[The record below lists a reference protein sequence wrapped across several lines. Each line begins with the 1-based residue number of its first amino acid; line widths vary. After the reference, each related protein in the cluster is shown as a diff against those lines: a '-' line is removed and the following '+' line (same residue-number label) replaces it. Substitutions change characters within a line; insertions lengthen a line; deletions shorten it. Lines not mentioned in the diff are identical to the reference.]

1 MTGTT
6 AHRIPLLELKGD
18 ALCRALGELKVSA
31 PGGDVALP
39 LSRVDIKARVAER
52 IAEVTLTEVF
62 QNSYTEHLEAVYI
75 FPIAGGA
82 AVSSFEMQVKD
93 RVIKGIVEER
103 AEARRQYR
111 QAVEEGKRAALLE
124 KERDDVFTVQVGNL
138 PPGEEVTIRL
148 TYSERLPFFEDGTTE
163 IRLPL
168 VVAPRYI
175 PGSPLGRDQVGQG
188 VEQDTDA
195 VPDASRITPP
205 RLAEGM
211 NPKVGLAIKVELLP
225 DGTAGGLADLA
236 CSQHATRTSMQSGAV
251 TVELSR
257 EDERLNRDF
266 VLRWRLAGSSVA
278 TTFLM
283 HRSKEGKAHGMI
295 SIIPPRREGFLGMA
309 RDVVFLLDR
318 SGSMEGV
325 KMGSAARACSL
336 LLSTLEPRDR
346 FAIQAFD
353 DRVEWLTHGESR
365 HFMNAN
371 EAGIEK
377 GDRYLRTID
386 ARGGTELYLSIGD
399 ALQMISR
406 ERQSTAM
413 PVIVVLTDG
422 QVGDEARIL
431 KRIQKEIG
439 DVRVFTVGIDT
450 AVNEGFLSRLAS
462 LGGGTSAFVAPG
474 ENLENALRA
483 IGREIGAPL
492 VVDVSITDID
502 AGIEKDSQAPER
514 IADLFAGRST
524 TVYFTAKGKG
534 KVKIRG
540 RYTDGSPFEEEC
552 EARELELPALAHL
565 WARTRIADLEDMF
578 RIAPDAQSVLKAQ
591 IIKISKEHTLLTKF
605 TAFVIVDESE
615 IVNRDGATRTVV
627 QPVEMPDRWDMPMG
641 AAPAAPM
648 PSKSLFAAGP
658 SMLMRSSAPSPK
670 RGAPQKRS
678 YDDSDEFGSMPC
690 FEAPCLEEASF
701 DYEGAAPPPPPM
713 AEGPGQMPFGA
724 VSSLT
729 AQPLFDGLFEADG
742 SAEEGKM
749 PPPPASMNISAV
761 NQPETGKQQRAAG
774 RAKEKREEAKPVLH
788 AEKKDAAAAVT
799 ETLGSA
805 AGKLEK
811 VIAEALEELKAGRL
825 PMADP
830 LDAARNNVLGAL
842 AGSDR
847 SSDVPALQKFIR
859 TAAMELIAA
868 LRTPG
873 VQPGSLVPLFEKHL
887 DALRKAIREAGDAG
901 ALDGGK
907 KGAKDDPF
915 WESSI

>member
-1 MTGTT
+1 MMTERT
-6 AHRIPLLELKGD
+6 AQRIPLLELKGD
-18 ALCRALGELKVSA
+18 ALRRALGELNVSA
-31 PGGDVALP
+31 PDGDVALP

-52 IAEVTLTEVF
+52 IAEVTMTEVF

-93 RVIKGIVEER
+93 RIIKGIVEER

-111 QAVEEGKRAALLE
+111 QAVEEGRRAALLE

-175 PGSPLGRDQVGQG
+175 SGSPLDRDQVGHG
-188 VEQDTDA
+188 VEQDTDT

-211 NPKVGLAIKVELLP
+211 DPKVGLAINVDLLP
-225 DGTAGGLADLA
+225 DGTAGGFADLT
-236 CSQHATRTSMQSGAV
+236 CSQHASRMSMQNGAV

-266 VLRWRLAGSSVA
+266 VLKWRIAGSSVA

-283 HRSKEGKAHGMI
+283 HLSQEEKAHGMI

-353 DRVEWLTHGESR
+353 DSVEWLTHGENR
-365 HFMNAN
+365 HFISAS

-377 GDRYLRTID
+377 GNRYLRTIE

-399 ALQMISR
+399 ALQKISV

-492 VVDVSITDID
+492 VVDVSITDVD
-502 AGIEKDSQAPER
+502 TGIEKDSQAPER

-534 KVKIRG
+534 KVRIKG
-540 RYTDGSPFEEEC
+540 RYVDGSLFEEEC

-565 WARTRIADLEDMF
+565 WARTRVADLEDNF
-578 RIAPDAQSVLKAQ
+578 RTAPDAQSALKAE
-591 IIKISKEHTLLTKF
+591 IIRISKEHNILTRF
-605 TAFVIVDESE
+605 TAFVVVDESE
-615 IVNRDGATRTVV
+615 IVNRSGAVRTVV
-627 QPVEMPDRWDMPMG
+627 QPVEKPDRWDMSLGKGSPSPSRYLYTALPSISLRS
-641 AAPAAPM
+641 AAP
-648 PSKSLFAAGP
+648 GP
-658 SMLMRSSAPSPK
+658 RRSAPLH
-670 RGAPQKRS
+670 RS
-678 YDDSDEFGSMPC
+678 YEDSDALGAMPC
-690 FEAPCLEEASF
+690 LEAPCQEMASLETPSHDMYSLEIEKELMPDIELLNVPTALCEVSE
-701 DYEGAAPPPPPM
+701 EGGTDAGGMALPPSAAM
-713 AEGPGQMPFGA
+713 A
-724 VSSLT
+724 
-729 AQPLFDGLFEADG
+729 G
-742 SAEEGKM
+742 SA
-749 PPPPASMNISAV
+749 SVSANLQKAV
-761 NQPETGKQQRAAG
+761 GE
-774 RAKEKREEAKPVLH
+774 AKEKQEEAKTVLP
-788 AEKKDAAAAVT
+788 AGEKDAAVLKKDPVA
-799 ETLGSA
+799 SA

-811 VIAEALEELKAGRL
+811 AIAEALEELKAGRL
-825 PMADP
+825 PIADP
-830 LDAARNNVLGAL
+830 LDVARSAVLDAL
-842 AGSDR
+842 AKSDR
-847 SSDVPALQKFIR
+847 SSDLPALQKFIR

-868 LRTPG
+868 LKAPG
-873 VQPGSLVPLFEKHL
+873 ATADSLVTLFEKHL
-887 DALRKAIREAGDAG
+887 AAFRSVVLEIISV
-901 ALDGGK
+901 GGGTK
-907 KGAKDDPF
+907 KVVKDEPF

>member
-1 MTGTT
+1 M
-6 AHRIPLLELKGD
+6 
-18 ALCRALGELKVSA
+18 
-31 PGGDVALP
+31 
-39 LSRVDIKARVAER
+39 
-52 IAEVTLTEVF
+52 
-62 QNSYTEHLEAVYI
+62 EADRR
-75 FPIAGGA
+75 GGA
-82 AVSSFEMQVKD
+82 AVSSFEMQIKD
-93 RVIKGIVEER
+93 RIIKGIVEER

-111 QAVEEGKRAALLE
+111 QALEEGKRAALLE

-211 NPKVGLAIKVELLP
+211 DPKVGLAIKVELLP
-225 DGTAGGLADLA
+225 DGTAGGLADLS

-278 TTFLM
+278 ATFLM
-283 HRSKEGKAHGMI
+283 HRSQEGKAHGMI

-353 DRVEWLTHGESR
+353 DEVEWLTHGENR
-365 HFMNAN
+365 HFISAS

-377 GDRYLRTID
+377 GDRYLRTIE

-399 ALQMISR
+399 SLQMISR

-534 KVKIRG
+534 RVKIKG

-565 WARTRIADLEDMF
+565 WARTRIADLEDRF
-578 RIAPDAQSVLKAQ
+578 RLEPDAQSALKAQ
-591 IIKISKEHTLLTKF
+591 IIRISKEHTILTKF
-605 TAFVIVDESE
+605 TAFVVVDESE

-627 QPVEMPDRWDMPMG
+627 QPVEMPDRWDMSLG
-641 AAPAAPM
+641 AAPAPCNA
-648 PSKSLFAAGP
+648 KSLFSAGP
-658 SMLMRSSAPSPK
+658 SLMMRSAAPSP
-670 RGAPQKRS
+670 RRSAPANRS
-678 YDDSDEFGSMPC
+678 YDDDADESGAMPC
-690 FEAPCLEEASF
+690 FEAPCQAELSFEA
-701 DYEGAAPPPPPM
+701 EAAPMPGM
-713 AEGPGQMPFGA
+713 A
-724 VSSLT
+724 SLS
-729 AQPLFDGLFEADG
+729 APQAFWELSDEDG
-742 SAEEGKM
+742 SAEEGRV
-749 PPPPASMNISAV
+749 PPPPALMNRSAV
-761 NQPETGKQQRAAG
+761 NHPVAGKLQRAVES
-774 RAKEKREEAKPVLH
+774 AKEKREEAKPVLP
-788 AEKKDAAAAVT
+788 EGKKDAAAAGT

-830 LDAARNNVLGAL
+830 LDAARNAVLGAL

-887 DALRKAIREAGDAG
+887 DELRKAIREAGDAG

>member
-6 AHRIPLLELKGD
+6 AQRIPLLELKGD

-52 IAEVTLTEVF
+52 IAEVTVTEIF

-111 QAVEEGKRAALLE
+111 QALEEGKRAAFLE

-175 PGSPLGRDQVGQG
+175 PGSPLVRDQVGQG
-188 VEQDTDA
+188 VEQDTDV

-211 NPKVGLAIKVELLP
+211 DPKVGLAIKVELLP
-225 DGTAGGLADLA
+225 DGTAGGLADLS
-236 CSQHATRTSMQSGAV
+236 CSQHATKTAMQSGAV

-283 HRSKEGKAHGMI
+283 HHSQEGKAHGMI

-353 DRVEWLTHGESR
+353 DRVEWLTHGKNR

-377 GDRYLRTID
+377 GDKYLRTIE

-502 AGIEKDSQAPER
+502 AGIDKDSQAPER

-552 EARELELPALAHL
+552 EARELEFPALAHL

-578 RIAPDAQSVLKAQ
+578 RLAPDAQSALKAQ
-591 IIKISKEHTLLTKF
+591 IIRISKEHTILTKF
-605 TAFVIVDESE
+605 TAFVVVDESE

-641 AAPAAPM
+641 AAPAPCKA
-648 PSKSLFAAGP
+648 KSLFSAAP
-658 SMLMRSSAPSPK
+658 SLMMRSAAPSP
-670 RGAPQKRS
+670 RRSAPANRS
-678 YDDSDEFGSMPC
+678 YDDDADEFGAMPC
-690 FEAPCLEEASF
+690 FEAPCQAELSFEA
-701 DYEGAAPPPPPM
+701 EAAPMPGMASLSAPQAFWELSEEDRSAGGGQALPP
-713 AEGPGQMPFGA
+713 
-724 VSSLT
+724 
-729 AQPLFDGLFEADG
+729 
-742 SAEEGKM
+742 SAAMDK
-749 PPPPASMNISAV
+749 SAV
-761 NQPETGKQQRAAG
+761 NSPVAGKKQKASG
-774 RAKEKREEAKPVLH
+774 HAKEKREEAKPVLP
-788 AEKKDAAAAVT
+788 AGKKDAAAAGT

-830 LDAARNNVLGAL
+830 LDEARNAVLGAL

-873 VQPGSLVPLFEKHL
+873 VQTGSLVPLFEKHL
-887 DALRKAIREAGDAG
+887 DELRKAIREAGDAG
-901 ALDGGK
+901 AFEGGK
-907 KGAKDDPF
+907 KGAKEDPF

>member
-1 MTGTT
+1 MMTGTT
-6 AHRIPLLELKGD
+6 AQRIPLLELKGD

-52 IAEVTLTEVF
+52 IAEVTVTEIF

-111 QAVEEGKRAALLE
+111 QALEEGKRAALLE

-188 VEQDTDA
+188 VEQDTDV

-211 NPKVGLAIKVELLP
+211 DPKVGLAIKVELLP
-225 DGTAGGLADLA
+225 DGTAGGLADLS
-236 CSQHATRTSMQSGAV
+236 CSQHATKTAMQSGAV

-283 HRSKEGKAHGMI
+283 HRSQEGKAHGMI

-353 DRVEWLTHGESR
+353 DRVEWLTHGENR

-377 GDRYLRTID
+377 GDKYLRTIE

-413 PVIVVLTDG
+413 PVIVVMTDG

-502 AGIEKDSQAPER
+502 AGIDKDSQAPER

-578 RIAPDAQSVLKAQ
+578 RLAPDAQSALKAQ
-591 IIKISKEHTLLTKF
+591 IIRISKEHTILTKF
-605 TAFVIVDESE
+605 TAFVVVDESE
-615 IVNRDGATRTVV
+615 IVNRDGETRTVV

-641 AAPAAPM
+641 AAPAPCKA
-648 PSKSLFAAGP
+648 KSLFSAAP
-658 SMLMRSSAPSPK
+658 SLMMRSAAPSP
-670 RGAPQKRS
+670 RRSAPANRS
-678 YDDSDEFGSMPC
+678 YDDDADEFGAMPC
-690 FEAPCLEEASF
+690 FEAPCQAELSFEA
-701 DYEGAAPPPPPM
+701 EAAPMPGMASLSAPQAFWELSEEDRSAGGGQALPP
-713 AEGPGQMPFGA
+713 
-724 VSSLT
+724 
-729 AQPLFDGLFEADG
+729 
-742 SAEEGKM
+742 SAAMDK
-749 PPPPASMNISAV
+749 SAV
-761 NQPETGKQQRAAG
+761 NSPVAGKKQRAAG
-774 RAKEKREEAKPVLH
+774 HAKEKREEAKPVLP
-788 AEKKDAAAAVT
+788 AGKKDAAAAGT

-830 LDAARNNVLGAL
+830 LDAARNAVLGAL
-842 AGSDR
+842 AGFDR

-873 VQPGSLVPLFEKHL
+873 VQPGPLVPLFEKHL
-887 DALRKAIREAGDAG
+887 DSLRKAIREAGDAG

-907 KGAKDDPF
+907 KGAKEDPF